1 MSARGP
7 KVVPLH
13 PRRRAG
19 GDSTAGEDPAKAEL
33 LTIDEAIGRN
43 LDSLYAIAR
52 MLTGTR
58 AAAED
63 LVQETA
69 LAAFRAWGSLRQ
81 PGAVKT
87 WLFRI
92 LYRAHLNHRRR
103 EKRRPAL
110 VDLDIDELLDHPIL
124 GREPELPG
132 LEAELSEDV
141 AEALAALPDGFRETV
156 WMIDV
161 EELTIAETAEVLD
174 VPPGTI
180 ASRVYRARRM
190 LRETLAKKPRGGAQ

>member
-1 MSARGP
+1 M
-7 KVVPLH
+7 H

-19 GDSTAGEDPAKAEL
+19 ADSTPAGEAPAKVEL

-43 LDSLYAIAR
+43 LDALYATAR
-52 MLTGTR
+52 MLTGTP

-110 VDLDIDELLDHPIL
+110 ADLDIDELLDHPIL
-124 GREPELPG
+124 GWEPELP
-132 LEAELSEDV
+132 LPEADLSEEI

-156 WMIDV
+156 WLIDV
-161 EELTIAETAEVLD
+161 EELTIAEAAEVMD
-174 VPPGTI
+174 VPPGTV

-190 LRETLAKKPRGGAQ
+190 LRETLSKKPRGGAP